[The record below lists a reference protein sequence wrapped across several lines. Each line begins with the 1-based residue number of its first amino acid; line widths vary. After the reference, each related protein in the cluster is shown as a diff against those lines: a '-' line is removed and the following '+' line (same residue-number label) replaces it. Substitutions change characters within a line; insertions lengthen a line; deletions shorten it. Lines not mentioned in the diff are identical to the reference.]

1 MRFRFDLSS
10 VEASPSLPPGTY
22 RAAVKQ
28 VELREGKSSGKPY
41 LNWTF
46 QVLEPPFV
54 GRVVYLTTSLQE
66 HALFRLKEV
75 FLALGEESNLVELE
89 VDEDTNLLT
98 YPQVV
103 GREVLLRVG
112 ERPGPDGLPRP
123 EVLAVLPAPKDEGA
137 PARPAMT
144 PPTRRAIK

>member
-10 VEASPSLPPGTY
+10 VEVSPSLPPGTY

-75 FLALGEESNLVELE
+75 LVALGEDANLVELE

-103 GREVLLRVG
+103 GKEVLLRVG

-123 EVLAVLPAPKDEGA
+123 EVLAVLPPPSEEA
-137 PARPAMT
+137 PARTAMT
-144 PPTRRAIK
+144 PPTRRVIK